1 MKYLIEFLIW
11 TIKVSILFFWILD
24 VLNMPFMVQFDTI
37 YPLNGLFWFLVWIFI
52 LL

>member
-11 TIKVSILFFWILD
+11 IIKISILLFWILD
-24 VLNMPFMVQFDTI
+24 ILNMPFMMSFDTI
-37 YPLNGLFWFLVWIFI
+37 YPLNGLFWFLVWILI